1 MIPRHF
7 LIGVLVLL
15 AAVLGMSLYVWHM
28 RGRAAANPAAS
39 GDTRPVVPPV
49 AGPTERVTLFVAYDD
64 IGVLHAQG
72 AQIPLPSV
80 RQQRAEELL
89 RALLALYL
97 DKSSPHPLPEGA
109 DVRSVYL
116 VDPGLA
122 VIDINAAFA
131 DGHRSGVLSEELTV
145 ASLIQTLSANI
156 PGIVKV
162 KILVEGKERETL
174 AGHADL
180 SAFFEVAGINQLTAQ
195 SAVDAVG
202 ASLLRGRAS
211 HGPAQSE
218 AGISAVSTPPSPR
231 STVKPPL
238 PTSEE
243 QSVLTPPPANCAR
256 PR

>member
-1 MIPRHF
+1 MISRTRIPRHLF
-7 LIGVLVLL
+7 IAVSVLL
-15 AAVLGMSLYVWHM
+15 FAVLGMSLYAWHM
-28 RGRAAANPAAS
+28 RGHAAATPIAS
-39 GDTRPVVPPV
+39 SDTRPVVPPV

-64 IGVLHAQG
+64 IGVLHPQS

-97 DKSSPHPLPEGA
+97 DKSSPHPLPKGA
-109 DVRSVYL
+109 DIRSVYL

-122 VIDINAAFA
+122 VIDVNAAFA

-156 PGIVKV
+156 PGILKV

-180 SAFFEVAGINQLTAQ
+180 SDFFDVAAINQLTAQ
-195 SAVDAVG
+195 LQSA
-202 ASLLRGRAS
+202 
-211 HGPAQSE
+211 Q
-218 AGISAVSTPPSPR
+218 
-231 STVKPPL
+231 
-238 PTSEE
+238 
-243 QSVLTPPPANCAR
+243 
-256 PR
+256 